1 MLYFWPP
8 KPIEAGE
15 TLLSLLEQPLIA
27 MNDLSHVALRGLTLE
42 VARGTAIVIRGG
54 ANNQIASCLLRLV
67 GNYGIRI
74 EGGTG
79 HGVIGCDIENTG
91 DGGVSLSGGN
101 RQTLAPGNH
110 FVENCHFQKQ
120 GRWSKCYVPA
130 VLLSGVGHRVAHN
143 LIHDHPHCAILFSGN
158 EHRIEFNQ
166 IHHVALETGDVGAIY
181 AGRDWTYRGNV
192 IRHNFIHHTGGVGM
206 GSMGVY
212 MDDCVSGAEILG
224 NIFYKVT
231 RAAFLGGGRDH
242 RVQNNIFVDCQ
253 PAVALDGRGL
263 DKSPVWH
270 QMVYDY
276 MKKQLQAVPADLY
289 RRRYPAIADLDRYY
303 ASDNGIPP
311 EGNLIAG
318 NICVGGQ
325 WTQVHWHADPKLVEM
340 RDNYI
345 GPDPGFIAPE
355 KLDFRLKP
363 DSPVWRL
370 GFQAI
375 PVEKIGLQDDKHR
388 RELKRAGDFPVR

>member
-1 MLYFWPP
+1 
-8 KPIEAGE
+8 
-15 TLLSLLEQPLIA
+15 
-27 MNDLSHVALRGLTLE
+27 
-42 VARGTAIVIRGG
+42 
-54 ANNQIASCLLRLV
+54 
-67 GNYGIRI
+67 
-74 EGGTG
+74 
-79 HGVIGCDIENTG
+79 
-91 DGGVSLSGGN
+91 
-101 RQTLAPGNH
+101 
-110 FVENCHFQKQ
+110 
-120 GRWSKCYVPA
+120 
-130 VLLSGVGHRVAHN
+130 
-143 LIHDHPHCAILFSGN
+143 
-158 EHRIEFNQ
+158 
-166 IHHVALETGDVGAIY
+166 
-181 AGRDWTYRGNV
+181 
-192 IRHNFIHHTGGVGM
+192 
-206 GSMGVY
+206 
-212 MDDCVSGAEILG
+212 
-224 NIFYKVT
+224 
-231 RAAFLGGGRDH
+231 
-242 RVQNNIFVDCQ
+242 
-253 PAVALDGRGL
+253 
-263 DKSPVWH
+263 
-270 QMVYDY
+270 MVYDY